1 MPLKTI
7 ACSATS
13 PRKPDV
19 IWALVRDFCAPWHPA
34 VETMRREIDA
44 HGGLVRAFTVEGEDA
59 VYRERLTWVS
69 DSLRTMAYTHLEGI
83 AGVEA
88 YDGQLRVSGTEDG
101 GSVIE
106 MTARVQAPSP
116 RADEIARGTEAI
128 FDAGL
133 AEIVSL
139 AGRAEAPL
147 AETAPPHAS
156 MPHASMGVETV
167 ILPGPPRL
175 ALSVTPKRPGLPT
188 GNDTLCVFLH
198 GIGGNRDNWQR
209 QLETVGPVC
218 RAAALD
224 LRGYGDSALGAA
236 QSTVDDYCDDILR
249 VRAALGARKL
259 ILCGL
264 SYGAWIATSF
274 AMRHPDALA
283 GLVLSGGCTG
293 MSEANAEE
301 REAFRS
307 SREQPLDQGLS
318 PRDFAPGVV
327 DVIAGPQ
334 ASEAV
339 REDLLA
345 SMGQISVDTYRD
357 ALECFTN
364 PLEKFDFSRIDMP
377 TLLVTGEFD
386 RLAPPTEIRS
396 VAERIREDS
405 PRPDVRFEVIE
416 GVGHV
421 CNLEAPGRYDR
432 LLLDVIDRF
441 AAPA

>member
-1 MPLKTI
+1 VPLKTVSS
-7 ACSATS
+7 AATS
-13 PRKPDV
+13 SREPDV

-34 VETMRREIDA
+34 VEAMRREIDA
-44 HGGLVRAFTVEGEDA
+44 NGGLVRAFTVVGEDT
-59 VYRERLTWVS
+59 VYRERLTWFS
-69 DSLRTMAYTHLEGI
+69 DSLRTMAYTHVEGI

-88 YDGQLRVSGTEDG
+88 YDGQLRVSGTDDG

-106 MTARVQAPSP
+106 MTGRVRAPSP
-116 RADEIARGTEAI
+116 RADEIARGTGAI
-128 FDAGL
+128 FDSGL

-156 MPHASMGVETV
+156 MGVETV

-175 ALSVTPKRPGLPT
+175 AVSVTPKRSGLPA
-188 GNDTLCVFLH
+188 GEDTLCVFLH
-198 GIGGNRDNWQR
+198 GIGGNRGNWQR
-209 QLETVGPVC
+209 QLAVVGPIC

-224 LRGYGDSALGAA
+224 LRGYGDSALGPA

-274 AMRHPDALA
+274 AMRHPDVLG
-283 GLVLSGGCTG
+283 GLILSGGCTG
-293 MSEANAEE
+293 MSEAGAEE

-307 SREQPLDQGLS
+307 SREQPLDKGLA
-318 PRDFAPGVV
+318 PKDFAPGVV

-334 ASEAV
+334 AGTEV

-345 SMGQISVDTYRD
+345 SMGRISVDTYRD
-357 ALECFTN
+357 ALRCFTN
-364 PLEKFDFSRIDMP
+364 PLEKFDFSKIGIP

-396 VAERIREDS
+396 VAARIREAS
-405 PRPDVRFEVIE
+405 PRPDVRFEVIA
-416 GVGHV
+416 GAGHV
-421 CNLEAPGRYDR
+421 CNLEASGRYNR
-432 LLLDVIDRF
+432 LLLDVIGRF